1 MAPADAHGAGINHK
15 ANLKYVKLAQ
25 VSACME
31 MVEHLICISG
41 GVAVGIVVWCIL
53 FAIVVFFAFFA
64 TRMASQNKE
73 DGLHDTGLA
82 ILEFGRAF
90 PTEAIRQL
98 QITANGQAVFV
109 RLHDDKAG
117 FMRSLHNH
125 FSVHLIEPGRAHA
138 KDSGTGR
145 GLTVDFLDAP
155 HHNGTFEFATP
166 AEAAEVSLWLLGNYV
181 VNDDTKPIHLMPPA
195 KA

>member
-1 MAPADAHGAGINHK
+1 MGI
-15 ANLKYVKLAQ
+15 
-25 VSACME
+25 
-31 MVEHLICISG
+31 I
-41 GVAVGIVVWCIL
+41 VWCTL
-53 FAIVVFFAFFA
+53 FAIVVFFAFFIA
-64 TRMASQNKE
+64 RMTSQNKE

-98 QITANGQAVFV
+98 QTTANGQAVFV

-117 FMRSLHNH
+117 FMRSLRNH
-125 FSVHLIEPGRAHA
+125 YSVHLIEPGRARA
-138 KDSGTGR
+138 KDSGSGR
-145 GLTVDFLDAP
+145 GLTIDFLDAP

-181 VNDDTKPIHLMPPA
+181 AGEDPKPSATDTDGKGLRRS
-195 KA
+195 